1 MWQALAQAMDTHY
14 IRSSSQHR
22 EIFISFYRL
31 GQVRCSRSGRQVWEP
46 AKARLGFSLES
57 TDPHRAAGW
66 AAGREVEETASVL
79 KPQGLGTG
87 GLEQGRGQEMLQG
100 ASSPCPA
107 WPWRLALL
115 CPHPSM
121 GCPASLLSLSWGSG
135 GRGRKLASCLWL
147 PEERTRKEAVGT
159 DHQVLGD
166 SPWPLWGCLS
176 TPFLVLDNWAG

>member
-1 MWQALAQAMDTHY
+1 MDTHY
-14 IRSSSQHR
+14 IQFSSQHR

-31 GQVRCSRSGRQVWEP
+31 GQKRCSRSERQVWEP

-57 TDPHRAAGW
+57 TDPHIAAGW
-66 AAGREVEETASVL
+66 RAGREVEETASVL
-79 KPQGLGTG
+79 IPQGLGSEG
-87 GLEQGRGQEMLQG
+87 DLEQGRGQEKLLG
-100 ASSPCPA
+100 TSSLCPTR
-107 WPWRLALL
+107 PWGLALL

-159 DHQVLGD
+159 DRQLSGD
-166 SPWPLWGCLS
+166 SAWPLWGMLIHA
-176 TPFLVLDNWAG
+176 FLGS